1 MKETKIIVS
10 DLKNEG
16 SDVVKDLTT
25 FLEEK
30 TKAKVESGT
39 SEITV
44 TEADE
49 KEPISR
55 TYLRLLLRKF
65 LHRIELKEYYRVIG
79 GKDNTL
85 IIKEKRI
92 AEEEEE

>member
-1 MKETKIIVS
+1 MTGTKINVS

-16 SDVVKDLTT
+16 SDLVKDLTT

-30 TKAKVESGT
+30 TKTKVESET
-39 SEITV
+39 NEITV
-44 TEADE
+44 TETDE
-49 KEPISR
+49 KKPVSR

-65 LHRIELKEYYRVIG
+65 LHKKELKDYYRVIG

-85 IIKEKRI
+85 IVKEKRVK
-92 AEEEEE
+92 EEEEE